1 VLETMLLVASW
12 RGDRGE
18 VTISRLESRLVYLR
32 LVGIAEQPAA
42 KVIEQ
47 ALEQVFS
54 QTRSAVVF
62 WDLEKL
68 VNYHSDVRVCSTSV
82 LLAHRARLKAMHAYS
97 ASKIVAMGMAVASL
111 ALGGLIQMHKNRP
124 AFETALRA
132 ASHGLGA

>member
-1 VLETMLLVASW
+1 VLDAMLPVASW

-32 LVGIAEQPAA
+32 LAGIADQPAS

-47 ALEQVFS
+47 ALDQVFS
-54 QTRSAVVF
+54 QTRSVVLF

-68 VNYHSDVRVCSTSV
+68 VNYHSDVRVCSTNV
-82 LLAHRARLKAMHAYS
+82 MLAHRARLKAVHAYS
-97 ASKIVAMGMAVASL
+97 TSKIVAMGMAVVSL
-111 ALGGLIQMHKNRP
+111 ALGGLIQMHKNRL

-132 ASHGLGA
+132 ASHGLGT